1 MQDACDTQT
10 VGQRYIDTCENIRE
24 KRDYIIQN
32 LDANITINVNNFFN
46 DLSTDDLDKIEEAL
60 QNIRSAVKSEQTR
73 RQLDE
78 RIKKIR
84 DKKRQKLKKKT
95 RFDLYKENQ
104 PIITSDALSFTYKNF
119 NYQERRL
126 CRRYKSVVMNDIE
139 NCAEKCDIAK
149 ALSKDCKWL

>member
-1 MQDACDTQT
+1 MPVTLKQL
-10 VGQRYIDTCENIRE
+10 GQRYIDTCENIRE

-84 DKKRQKLKKKT
+84 DKKRQKLKKKQDLIFT
-95 RFDLYKENQ
+95 RRTNRLSQATPYPLRTRTSITKKEDYVEDTNL
-104 PIITSDALSFTYKNF
+104 LS
-119 NYQERRL
+119 
-126 CRRYKSVVMNDIE
+126 
-139 NCAEKCDIAK
+139 
-149 ALSKDCKWL
+149 